1 MRLLGARLAK
11 DDAIGAETL
20 IGAAF
25 LCAVAAIG
33 SEILAILVLE
43 ALVDADAGVWLAWLM
58 LLIAFGS
65 VAVVIV
71 GLDLAD
77 GARARS
83 PPRTRIK
90 IVATGVWALN
100 IALLVP
106 ALIWTLIWV
115 VLCLILVFQWGDQL
129 Q

>member
-1 MRLLGARLAK
+1 M
-11 DDAIGAETL
+11 